1 MPLIN
6 RKDLK
11 YSYNWSTEP
20 ADKPRTETTSTSG
33 TLSGVFRGEEGES
46 VLSFIN
52 DYAESHGIDN
62 KEQALKIEKM
72 LYEKLK
78 DKQMTVDDVREWL
91 DKEIAKN

>member
-11 YSYNWSTEP
+11 YSYNWSTKP
-20 ADKPRTETTSTSG
+20 ANKPRTETTSTSG
-33 TLSGVFRGEEGES
+33 TLSGVFRGEKGES

-52 DYAESHGIDN
+52 DYAESHDIDD
-62 KEQALKIEKM
+62 KEQAIKIEKM
-72 LYEKLK
+72 LQEKLK

-91 DKEIAKN
+91 DKEMAKS